1 MQNIRKGESM
11 KEERVE
17 SIEIMVI
24 MIFIIIILFMA
35 WLAPIVLLSHKIDEV
50 KDTKQ
55 EIVIKIEYAT
65 PIEPPE
71 SALEI
76 STNY

>member
-1 MQNIRKGESM
+1 MRD
-11 KEERVE
+11 ERVE
-17 SIEIMVI
+17 GVI
-24 MIFIIIILFMA
+24 VAIFIVLVLLAA
-35 WLAPIVLLSHKIDEV
+35 WLAPIVLLSHNIDEV

>member
-1 MQNIRKGESM
+1 MRD
-11 KEERVE
+11 ERVE
-17 SIEIMVI
+17 GVI
-24 MIFIIIILFMA
+24 VAIFIILVLLAA

>member
-1 MQNIRKGESM
+1 MND
-11 KEERVE
+11 ERVE
-17 SIEIMVI
+17 GVI
-24 MIFIIIILFMA
+24 VSIFIVLVLIAA

-50 KDTKQ
+50 KDAKQ

-65 PIEPPE
+65 PAEPPE